1 MKQFAKLLV
10 SLVLIVL
17 APLTSQAQ
25 GVNDAFYIYQ
35 NDGHFNGFFFDEVK
49 EIRYSKLDTLNNEH
63 SDYVS
68 QEIVT
73 ANSTYRIMLSA
84 IDSVGFVQPEIKM
97 NTKFRDVRKE
107 GLMNYFTYREDYTLN
122 FVDLPASLRPKDGDV
137 LGDFDLEE
145 GFCLRVTSVEVNS
158 DRTMVHCEDIT
169 DIHDIFEQFVSI
181 EQYSADDEG
190 NVLSR
195 RIAGLPELTAGRV
208 LRRDQVNFDL
218 FSLSLSGHLPIY
230 AGGDANASI
239 DVNLAMAATL
249 KAEWNFPS
257 TYNRLVHGKKDY
269 VGITLTLNNEVSAG
283 FSFDGKIADVFPTGL
298 GKFGQLPLPAAAPVF
313 VIDFG
318 PDGMLRGEVH
328 GKFSLT
334 SPKFKGKLWYQLEF
348 DDWSPSINFGHGTP
362 PGEPEE
368 EEDTE
373 ENNMQVTYELSGFAQ
388 AGIQFPLK
396 FSTNKLLEK
405 ILKCEVGTTVYLGP
419 KITGSMSVD
428 LQADPTPYNKYKDSK
443 LSLSYFC
450 ADYETKAKMGAFWGS
465 EKEVTLADGSFN
477 LLGETEVYLLPE
489 FQLDVTSDEHGTKFA
504 VTPSRNL
511 FFPVGIG
518 FGIRHKEGYTA
529 SWFFDEPDDYMN
541 MTARPKYWQF
551 SSDWKKNGTAEYTFP
566 LVNGDLTPGEW
577 EAFPMVRILGTPLEA
592 TPVKKITVAGPVL
605 NYKAAH
611 IYSYPG
617 HQGVVPLETNCT
629 NLSIRFQNPHND
641 WFEVKFEKN
650 TETQQMECKL
660 VPKPFPGIWSR
671 PDRFRIC
678 GDYGDT
684 SICSDTEIEVTQ
696 LGDGEINSIRYE
708 REGDWPFYYWAP
720 QATTCSYSIDGLI
733 THVQSSDT
741 QVSGDEGKPER
752 YTWDINFDHVRSIEE
767 SGEVRNDI
775 RNGTFHSVYKPY
787 IYPNSKQYYHRDD
800 IIQHLVKGGD
810 GNDVL
815 VKVTSAEIDVS
826 YNFDERLIYDDT
838 ATGFKETLKVTFEN
852 GHVET
857 RTYNTFYF
865 YDGQSGNMQ
874 INCVYEE

>member
-49 EIRYSKLDTLNNEH
+49 EIRYSKLDTLNNKH

-73 ANSTYRIMLSA
+73 ADSTYRIMLAA

-368 EEDTE
+368 EDTE

-396 FSTNKLLEK
+396 LSTNKLLEK

-518 FGIRHKEGYTA
+518 FGIRNKEGYTA
-529 SWFFDEPDDYMN
+529 SWFFDEPFDYMN

-566 LVNGDLTPGEW
+566 LENGDLTPGEW
-577 EAFPMVRILGTPLEA
+577 EVFPMVRILGTPLEA

-617 HQGVVPLETNCT
+617 HQDVVPLETNCT
-629 NLSIRFQNPHND
+629 NLSISIRNPQND
-641 WFEVKFEKN
+641 WLEVKFEKN
-650 TETQQMECKL
+650 TGTQQMECKL
-660 VPKPFPGIWSR
+660 VPKPYPGISYR
-671 PDRFRIC
+671 EDFFRIQ
-678 GDYGDT
+678 GDYGDK
-684 SICSDTEIEVTQ
+684 SITSDTDIEVTQ
-696 LGDGEINSIRYE
+696 LGDGEINRITFTD
-708 REGDWPFYYWAP
+708 EGYRPSYYWVP

-741 QVSGDEGKPER
+741 QVNEEGS
-752 YTWDINFDHVRSIEE
+752 YSWDINFDYVRGIEE
-767 SGEVRNDI
+767 NGEVGRNF
-775 RNGTFHSVYKPY
+775 RNGTFHSVYIRKPDTY
-787 IYPNSKQYYHRDD
+787 GYYHRDES
-800 IIQHLVKGGD
+800 INHLIKGGD

-815 VKVTSAEIDVS
+815 VKVTAVEIDVS
-826 YNFDERLIYDDT
+826 YNFDEGLINDDT

-865 YDGQSGNMQ
+865 YGGQSGNMQ
-874 INCVYEE
+874 INCGYEE